1 MSELDGFQYAG
12 SPSVDA
18 HGPETTA
25 VGASASTIDATGA
38 FGVCTLTGPAGGA
51 AGSGDGALRCLA
63 GTQPTTVGAMV
74 GTIMAVMAMTANAI
88 IRIRRVLGR
97 KRIVPTIGAGGTL
110 SAMTP
115 SETDQTLRIEAT
127 DLVFVRPETGFRLST
142 PAFALRAG
150 ESLAV
155 RGPSGCGKST
165 LLALLSGELVPAEGE
180 VRVLGRPFGA
190 DEADRRRVRGTA
202 IGQVFQTFELVAS
215 LDVVE
220 NVLLPLRLHDHLKL
234 DAAARTRAR
243 GLIARVG
250 LEGKE
255 SRSIDRLSH
264 GERQRVAIARALV
277 TEPPVV
283 LADEPT
289 GPLDPRMK
297 RAIAELLVSACAHA
311 RAALVVATHDE
322 SILPLL
328 GSSLEIGG
336 RP

>member
-1 MSELDGFQYAG
+1 MSALDGFQNAG
-12 SPSVDA
+12 SPLEVNQPPDTAASGMSA
-18 HGPETTA
+18 RTTEPM
-25 VGASASTIDATGA
+25 GALGT
-38 FGVCTLTGPAGGA
+38 CTLTGPVGV
-51 AGSGDGALRCLA
+51 GSGAFRCRA
-63 GTQPTTVGAMV
+63 GTQSTTVGAIV
-74 GTIMAVMAMTANAI
+74 GTTITMMTMTAKTI
-88 IRIRRVLGR
+88 ITIRRVLGLNLMA
-97 KRIVPTIGAGGTL
+97 PTIGAGGTL
-110 SAMTP
+110 SAMPSTETHETP
-115 SETDQTLRIEAT
+115 RIEAT
-127 DLVFVRPETGFRLST
+127 ALEFVRPETGFRLST
-142 PAFALRAG
+142 PALALHAG
-150 ESLAV
+150 QSLAI

-165 LLALLSGELVPAEGE
+165 LLALLSGELVATQGE
-180 VRVLGRPFGA
+180 VRVLGRPFGP

-215 LDVVE
+215 LSVVE
-220 NVLLPLRLHDHLKL
+220 NVLLPLRLQNHLAL
-234 DAAARTRAR
+234 DPAARARA
-243 GLIARVG
+243 GELLARVG

-264 GERQRVAIARALV
+264 GERQRVAIARALI

-289 GPLDPRMK
+289 GNLDPRMK